1 MEGAMRIPVPVYV
14 GAVAAAAVVSTILW
28 RDLQASRQALQDGQQ
43 ALQSE
48 QQALQAERQLS
59 ESLRAQL
66 DQARA
71 ELASRQSVQ
80 PAAAAATA
88 TAPAIKIPT
97 QEELVAQI
105 QNSARRQK
113 ALLDTSDFHKARLAE
128 VRTALKR
135 RYPLLAREVGVS
147 EQEADKILDLM
158 AESQLRKDA
167 MSAELLAGANP
178 ADPAAMAELERQHQ
192 AREQAQDEEDKN
204 TLVGMLGTARY
215 EKLQYAQE
223 TQAAHTRI
231 INLKTLLAQGG
242 QPLTDDQMLSLT
254 RVVAEEQKLE
264 EKESQDLRANGQY
277 RQVSQVDRAAQGDRR
292 ILDNASGFLSP
303 QQLQTIRTRFEQR
316 QAMERASGNVQTR
329 ERGQVQ
335 ISASQP

>member
-1 MEGAMRIPVPVYV
+1 MRIPVPVYV
-14 GAVAAAAVVSTILW
+14 GAVAAAAVVSMILW
-28 RDLQASRQALQDGQQ
+28 RDLQASRHALQDGQQ

-88 TAPAIKIPT
+88 TATAPAIKIPT

-113 ALLDTSDFHKARLAE
+113 TLLDTSDFHKARLAE
-128 VRTALKR
+128 VRSTLKD
-135 RYPLLAREVGVS
+135 RYPLLAREIGVS
-147 EQEADKILDLM
+147 EQEADKILDLI

-178 ADPAAMAELERQHQ
+178 ADRTAMAELERQYQ
-192 AREQAQDEEDKN
+192 AREQAQDQEDKN

-231 INLKTLLAQGG
+231 VTLKTLLAQGG

-264 EKESQDLRANGQY
+264 EKESQDLRTNGQY

-316 QAMERASGNVQTR
+316 QAMERATGNVQTR